1 MSAAPRAESTPPF
14 DPAAAAR
21 MLDKYEDDGDFDL
34 AETERTAAELER
46 AADAHGETEL
56 LWRARLLQA
65 TMHEYRG
72 DLAASARILSDVLA
86 WADANERRRL
96 QASAHRVLARLH
108 RAMGDMGASLDHSL
122 QCVNAQDD
130 TTPVSIRIAC
140 VIKLGDAFARTGS
153 PGAARERY
161 EEADRLA
168 VETGNVY
175 KRIMALNNYAYAEYE
190 EGNGEQAR
198 GVLARLREVAQAH
211 GMPLGFSVLDTVAR
225 VETLCG
231 DHDTAEQA
239 ALAALDALR
248 SEELAQDADAET
260 DLLLT
265 LALVQRRKG
274 DLAAALRTAVQVQQE
289 SARLSLTYNA
299 AQALFELSEIH
310 AAAGDY
316 KDAYLALS
324 EFNAAQERLSSA
336 ERDVQ
341 ARNRQVMFEVAEAR
355 RQAEWFREQALRDA
369 LTGLRNRR
377 FVDEH
382 LPPLLNRAAADGS
395 PVTIALLDLDHF
407 KRINDTLSHETGDQ
421 VLTTVA
427 GLLDSVETGP
437 DGFAAR
443 LGGEEFLL
451 VVRGTDPGSAVARL
465 EGLRHRIADHPWQ
478 PITGELPVTISIGVS
493 AATPDSTQ
501 RTLLSQADEALYRAK
516 RGGRN
521 RIHLDPSAVTPPQ
534 RRRWR
539 DSAALAS

>member
-1 MSAAPRAESTPPF
+1 MNAVPEAEPVPPF

-21 MLDKYEDDGDFDL
+21 MLDQFEDDGDFDV
-34 AETERTAAELER
+34 AATERIAVEIEGAAE
-46 AADAHGETEL
+46 AHGETEL
-56 LWRARLLQA
+56 VWRARLLRA

-86 WADANERRRL
+86 WADAHERRPVA
-96 QASAHRVLARLH
+96 ASAHRMLARLH

-140 VIKLGDAFARTGS
+140 MIKLGDAFARTGS
-153 PGAARERY
+153 PDAARERY

-168 VETGNVY
+168 IETDNPY

-198 GVLARLREVAQAH
+198 AVLARLREVAQAH

-231 DHDTAEQA
+231 DHDAAERA
-239 ALAALDALR
+239 ALAALDAL
-248 SEELAQDADAET
+248 SGEDLTQDADAET

-274 DLAAALRTAVQVQQE
+274 DLAAALRTVTQVQQE
-289 SARLSLTYNA
+289 SERLSLTYNA

-316 KDAYLALS
+316 KGAYLALS
-324 EFNAAQERLSSA
+324 DFNAAQERLSSA
-336 ERDVQ
+336 EREVQ

-377 FVDEH
+377 YVDEH
-382 LPPLLNRAAADGS
+382 LPALLHRAAAEGS

-407 KRINDTLSHETGDQ
+407 KRINDTLSHEAGDQ
-421 VLTTVA
+421 VLTAVA
-427 GLLDSVETGP
+427 GLLDTVETGP

-451 VVRGTDPGSAVARL
+451 VVRGTDPCRAVTRL
-465 EGLRHRIADHPWQ
+465 EELRQSIAEHPWQ
-478 PITGELPVTISIGVS
+478 PLTGELPVTISIGVS

-501 RTLLSQADEALYRAK
+501 RELLSEADEALYRAK

-521 RIHLDPSAVTPPQ
+521 RVHLAPNATAPK

-539 DSAALAS
+539 DASPLAS

>member
-1 MSAAPRAESTPPF
+1 MTAAPQAEPILPF
-14 DPAAAAR
+14 DAAAAAR
-21 MLDKYEDDGDFDL
+21 MLDRFEDEGDFDV
-34 AETERTAAELER
+34 AETERIAVELEGAAETY
-46 AADAHGETEL
+46 GETEL
-56 LWRARLLQA
+56 VWRARLLRA

-86 WADANERRRL
+86 WADANDRRRV

-130 TTPVSIRIAC
+130 TVPVSIRIAC

-153 PGAARERY
+153 PDAARERY

-168 VETGNVY
+168 VDTGNVY

-211 GMPLGFSVLDTVAR
+211 GVPLGFSVLDTVAR

-231 DHDTAEQA
+231 DHDTAERA

-248 SEELAQDADAET
+248 SEDLTQDADAET

-274 DLAAALRTAVQVQQE
+274 DLDAALRTVAQVQRE

-316 KDAYLALS
+316 KEAYLALS
-324 EFNAAQERLSSA
+324 EFNAAQESLSSA

-377 FVDEH
+377 YVDEN
-382 LPPLLNRAAADGS
+382 LPALLHRAAADGS
-395 PVTIALLDLDHF
+395 PATIALLDLDHF
-407 KRINDTLSHETGDQ
+407 KRINDTLSHEAGDQ
-421 VLTTVA
+421 VLTAVA
-427 GLLDSVETGP
+427 GLLDTVEVGA

-451 VVRGTDPGSAVARL
+451 VIRGTDPSRAVTRL
-465 EGLRHRIADHPWQ
+465 EDLRRTIAEHPWQ
-478 PITGELPVTISIGVS
+478 PITGELPVTISIGMS
-493 AATPDSTQ
+493 TAGPDSSQ
-501 RTLLSQADEALYRAK
+501 RTLLGEADEALYRAK

-521 RIHLDPSAVTPPQ
+521 QIQLAPNAAAPK

-539 DSAALAS
+539 DAGALAS